1 MPDLKVTYEEQAC
14 FVCGQRNPAGFKV
27 SFVLDGDDGI
37 HFLVKFPSIY
47 QGYDGIVHGGL
58 ISTVLDE
65 VMANC
70 FFRRGIDCL
79 TTEIKVRFLKPVPID
94 TDLRV
99 NGKIVRKGSRIGIA
113 HGWIEDSHSTVYA
126 ESEGK
131 FLFLRNNSSEVQS
144 RKSFEENK

>member
-1 MPDLKVTYEEQAC
+1 MPDLKVTYKEQAC
-14 FVCGQRNPAGFKV
+14 FVCGPCNPAGFKV
-27 SFVLDGDDGI
+27 SFVLVGDDGI
-37 HFLVKFPSIY
+37 YFLVKFPSIY

-79 TTEIKVRFLKPVPID
+79 TAEIKVRFLKPVPID
-94 TDLRV
+94 TDLKV
-99 NGKIVRKGSRIGIA
+99 NGKIIRKGSRIGIA
-113 HGWIEDSHSTVYA
+113 QGWIEDSYSTVYA

-131 FLFLRNNSSEVQS
+131 FLLLRNDSSEVQI